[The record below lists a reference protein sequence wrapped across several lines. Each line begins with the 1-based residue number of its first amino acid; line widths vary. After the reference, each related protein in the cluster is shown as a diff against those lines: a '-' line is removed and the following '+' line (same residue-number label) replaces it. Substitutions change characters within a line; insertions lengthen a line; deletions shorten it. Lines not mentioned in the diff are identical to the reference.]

1 MGVAV
6 RYRRDRKRSAMEPN
20 GETAAIRNAGN
31 WRCTKATRVACPG
44 SGRDRSMCICPY
56 LEPFV
61 SLPIGCSGVSLPLP
75 PPPSPPFPTASLLR
89 DASNCPLSAEPVVF
103 DFEILSAIL
112 VNQAAVF
119 TGANGQ
125 NYAGSAGLIS
135 EVSVR

>member
-1 MGVAV
+1 MIGSDPPLPIDRAQPADSAGAGRNGSGCLMGTFLAGILAGIKTAFLPFIDGNNSPVPPL
-6 RYRRDRKRSAMEPN
+6 RRDS
-20 GETAAIRNAGN
+20 
-31 WRCTKATRVACPG
+31 
-44 SGRDRSMCICPY
+44 
-56 LEPFV
+56 LE
-61 SLPIGCSGVSLPLP
+61 LPM
-75 PPPSPPFPTASLLR
+75 
-89 DASNCPLSAEPVVF
+89 SAEPVVF